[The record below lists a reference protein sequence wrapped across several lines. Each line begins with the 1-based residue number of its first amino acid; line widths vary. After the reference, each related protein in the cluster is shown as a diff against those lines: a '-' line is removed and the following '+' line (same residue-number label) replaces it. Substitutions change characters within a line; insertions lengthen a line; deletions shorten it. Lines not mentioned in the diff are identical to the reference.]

1 MIGAICTRDILR
13 HPMVTVRCFG
23 WRTLLRVLLNGKGK
37 TFLALLSDNGTIC
50 PADPEATAILRRC
63 VDLELRAENIY
74 LTLAEATADEPTV
87 SMFFATLAEQ
97 EQDHAE
103 LLRLCV
109 AASDRAGWKMEILL
123 AWRDSVVELDKE
135 MSEAEKSV
143 SALDTLDD
151 ALRLTIQLE
160 LSEVNRIFLAAM
172 SASNSDFIKKLR
184 PFQDAVETHIN
195 YITDEIM
202 RLAPHLAFDRE
213 ALEEEAQEPVLT
225 P

>member
-1 MIGAICTRDILR
+1 MIGAICTRDVLR
-13 HPMVTVRCFG
+13 HPMVTVQCFG

-37 TFLALLSDNGTIC
+37 TFLALLSDTGEIC

-63 VDLELRAENIY
+63 VDLELRAESIY

-87 SMFFATLAEQ
+87 SLFFATLAEQ

-123 AWRDSVVELDKE
+123 AWRDSVLELDKE

-172 SASNSDFIKKLR
+172 TASNSDFIKKLR
-184 PFQDAVETHIN
+184 PFQTAVEMHIN
-195 YITDEIM
+195 YITEQITK
-202 RLAPHLAFDRE
+202 LAPHLAFNRD
-213 ALEEEAQEPVLT
+213 ALEQEAQEPVLS